1 VRPSSLRDGLQT
13 GCWLQT
19 GYGLKSFT
27 KNGRIRDDDGW
38 MEGIVNGAD
47 IEGVQGTPVYTLAGL
62 HNVHEVAHASAV
74 ARLLFELT

>member
-1 VRPSSLRDGLQT
+1 M
-13 GCWLQT
+13 
-19 GYGLKSFT
+19 
-27 KNGRIRDDDGW
+27 RDDDGW
-38 MEGIVNGAD
+38 MEGIVNGAR